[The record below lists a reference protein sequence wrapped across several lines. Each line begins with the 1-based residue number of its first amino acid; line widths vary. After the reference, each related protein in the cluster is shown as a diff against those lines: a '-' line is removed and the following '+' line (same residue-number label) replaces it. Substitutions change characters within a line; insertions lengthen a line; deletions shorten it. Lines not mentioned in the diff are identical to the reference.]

1 MKFLKLIVILC
12 IIICSTVLLNACSH
26 MKEDNE
32 LIVKYL
38 DNTFGKNTYTI
49 RQDRHH
55 WYVTLNKYPELTFF
69 KNYNTQQFT
78 IKKLIIKNKR

>member
-1 MKFLKLIVILC
+1 MNMKFLKLIIILG

-38 DNTFGKNTYTI
+38 NNTFGKNTYTI
-49 RQDRHH
+49 RQDRYN
-55 WYVTLNKYPELTFF
+55 WYVTLNEYPELTFF
-69 KNYNTQQFT
+69 ILYLT
-78 IKKLIIKNKR
+78 IHFPCHLLL

>member
-38 DNTFGKNTYTI
+38 NNTFGKNTYTI

-55 WYVTLNKYPELTFF
+55 WYVTLNKYPELTFLYCISRSIF
-69 KNYNTQQFT
+69 HVISFYKN
-78 IKKLIIKNKR
+78 

>member
-1 MKFLKLIVILC
+1 MNVKFLKLIVILC
-12 IIICSTVLLNACSH
+12 IIIYSTVLLNVCSH

-49 RQDRHH
+49 RQDR
-55 WYVTLNKYPELTFF
+55 
-69 KNYNTQQFT
+69 YNC
-78 IKKLIIKNKR
+78 IRILSKCII